1 MKWRWRLLDSEDSAL
16 WKEVLVAKYGVNITK
31 NVNLSSQSY
40 PSFASCWW
48 KHIRD
53 LDGCVDSIN
62 WLEEVIVRKVGNG
75 LLTRFWKDVWIG
87 DSPLCFKF
95 PRLFSLSTQK
105 EVCVGEVL
113 KVDGERRWWEFAW
126 RRNLFQ
132 WEVDREL
139 LLCEHLTNVRFSNE
153 SDVWLW
159 KLDPGNGFSVKSAY
173 EALVEVGQSSCHS
186 EYELKMFSSIWE
198 SPAPSKVIAFHGN
211 FFTTGF
217 RQRITSLEEG

>member
-16 WKEVLVAKYGVNITK
+16 WKEVLVAKYEVNITK

-87 DSPLCFKF
+87 DSPLCIKF

-105 EVCVGEVL
+105 DVCVGEVL
-113 KVDGERRWWEFAW
+113 KVDGERRLWEFAW
-126 RRNLFQ
+126 RRNLFH

-139 LLCEHLTNVRFSNE
+139 LLCEHLTNVRLSNE
-153 SDVWLW
+153 FDVWLW
-159 KLDPGNGFSVKSAY
+159 KL
-173 EALVEVGQSSCHS
+173 
-186 EYELKMFSSIWE
+186 
-198 SPAPSKVIAFHGN
+198 
-211 FFTTGF
+211 
-217 RQRITSLEEG
+217 